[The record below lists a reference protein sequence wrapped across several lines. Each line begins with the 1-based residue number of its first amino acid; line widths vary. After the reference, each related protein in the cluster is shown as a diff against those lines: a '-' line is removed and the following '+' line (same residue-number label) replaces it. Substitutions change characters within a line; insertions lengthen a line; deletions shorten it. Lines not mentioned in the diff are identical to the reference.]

1 MTSRTAGRLA
11 WGIAFVCFGMVAA
24 SLALLYLNRTAIV
37 GDISGTADISD
48 LIAGMTIG
56 VLGALI
62 ASRRPENPI
71 GWLLL
76 AGAAVSGISVLTLH
90 VAMRALLSGVS
101 PHGWPRWP
109 ALIHNAI
116 GGLGLGAV
124 IFFFLLFP
132 NGRPLTRRWRWVVRS
147 GVVAL
152 VAVTAGNLLDPTTV
166 QLSTRLPRLGNPIG
180 LRAFTG
186 FSNSFPSFIG
196 FLLILILAVVSL
208 VLRFR
213 RARGE

>member
-1 MTSRTAGRLA
+1 MVHGTSAGPMTSRTAGRLA
-11 WGIAFVCFGMVAA
+11 WGIAFVCFGMVA
-24 SLALLYLNRTAIV
+24 
-37 GDISGTADISD
+37 
-48 LIAGMTIG
+48 
-56 VLGALI
+56 
-62 ASRRPENPI
+62 
-71 GWLLL
+71 
-76 AGAAVSGISVLTLH
+76 
-90 VAMRALLSGVS
+90 
-101 PHGWPRWP
+101 
-109 ALIHNAI
+109 

-132 NGRPLTRRWRWVVRS
+132 NGRPLTRRWRWVVRV

-186 FSNSFPSFIG
+186 FSNNFPSFLG
-196 FLLILILAVVSL
+196 FLAILILAVVSL

-213 RARGE
+213 RARGEQRQQLKSFAYAVILSVCLLVVAVLLSLVNQTLSNVAWYGALIFGFGIAIPGAAVLAILKYGTYET